1 MYSVMVAPSPIPI
14 FLDFDTTANDDLP
27 IRPTDEQFRRICQKY
42 EGFRIELS
50 KEGVIE
56 IMPPTGGDTGRHN
69 IFIGRKLD
77 EWREAQAAGEAFD
90 SSTMFELPNG
100 AKRSP
105 DASWVRKEVWEVLTP
120 AERRTFPPL
129 CPDFV
134 IELRSPSDRL
144 SALKTKMAEYLEN
157 GVQLGWLIDPEE
169 CKVYIYRPNQS
180 VECLERPAELSGE
193 NILPGFVL
201 PVARLWQD

>member
-1 MYSVMVAPSPIPI
+1 MYNVMVAPSPIPV
-14 FLDFDTTANDDLP
+14 FLDFNLSEDDLP
-27 IRPTDEQFRRICQKY
+27 TRPTEKEFRRICQKY
-42 EGFRIELS
+42 DGFRIEMS

-56 IMPPTGGDTGRHN
+56 IMPPTGGDTGRFN
-69 IFIGRKLD
+69 SRITRKLD
-77 EWREAQAAGEAFD
+77 EWTEEQGKGESFD
-90 SSTMFELPNG
+90 SSTLFELPNG

-105 DASWVRKEVWEVLTP
+105 DASWVRHEIWEMLTP
-120 AERRTFPPL
+120 AERKAFPPL

-144 SALKTKMAEYLEN
+144 SALKTKMEEYVEN
-157 GVQLGWLIDPEE
+157 GAQLGWLIDPED
-169 CKVYIYRPNQS
+169 CKVYLFRPNRS

-193 NILPGFVL
+193 NVLPGFVL